1 MTILYD
7 SRKTLKI
14 IFSHRGTV
22 WPRVFPFCAVVVG
35 MTITVYF
42 LKKEEMDVT
51 FPLDGHK
58 MLSVMV
64 AYLVVSR
71 ADASYNRFWEA
82 RGLLLLALQ
91 TIRQIS
97 IHAAAFTNGD
107 LQRQEGKARDRTNL
121 WRIMLRQHLVHMV
134 YTSVCVIKEEEL
146 TYDFTGVRM
155 EEENEDSDSASGT
168 GVTIENDG
176 QFTKNRFE
184 SIPSLSHAIHKDIV
198 MNALYLQKPLSVLHE
213 NRLHAFHCDYEKYV
227 AELCKFATTPYPF
240 PITQMTRIFLFLW
253 MFTLPF
259 ALTHK
264 ATEPFTATILVFF
277 IAYGFFGLEF
287 VSIELDDP
295 FGDDLNDLAIDEFAK
310 TVVKGIMEDLTSDP
324 PPTMSN

>member
-1 MTILYD
+1 
-7 SRKTLKI
+7 
-14 IFSHRGTV
+14 
-22 WPRVFPFCAVVVG
+22 

-121 WRIMLRQHLVHMV
+121 CASCCGNIWFIW
-134 YTSVCVIKEEEL
+134 
-146 TYDFTGVRM
+146 FTHP
-155 EEENEDSDSASGT
+155 
-168 GVTIENDG
+168 
-176 QFTKNRFE
+176 F
-184 SIPSLSHAIHKDIV
+184 
-198 MNALYLQKPLSVLHE
+198 VL
-213 NRLHAFHCDYEKYV
+213 LK
-227 AELCKFATTPYPF
+227 K
-240 PITQMTRIFLFLW
+240 
-253 MFTLPF
+253 
-259 ALTHK
+259 K
-264 ATEPFTATILVFF
+264 
-277 IAYGFFGLEF
+277 
-287 VSIELDDP
+287 
-295 FGDDLNDLAIDEFAK
+295 
-310 TVVKGIMEDLTSDP
+310 
-324 PPTMSN
+324 